1 MDKRVSSIESLINL
15 RFHVLSMLTY
25 VELLKKLKEI
35 KSSGWVKTHRTGN
48 TGIGKTI
55 EDLLGIKENNV
66 PGPDAEKLEL
76 KSARKNAKSMLTLF
90 TKSPLPPKANA
101 VILARF
107 GYAAENGRK
116 ELHTTLNAISH
127 NLLRGC
133 TGLKIKVDHSR
144 IEIITENSEVLGYW
158 DKDTLKKTFER
169 KLPRLM
175 YIKAESQ
182 GSGKNEEFWFNE
194 AWLLQ
199 GFDFENFLKLLTA
212 GVILVDIRIGQYP
225 NGKPHDH
232 GTGFRIQPNQLELCF
247 SKREQIL

>member
-1 MDKRVSSIESLINL
+1 MP
-15 RFHVLSMLTY
+15 TY
-25 VELLKKLKEI
+25 SKLLKRLHEI
-35 KSSGWVKTHRTGN
+35 KNHGWVKTHRVGN

-66 PGPDAEKLEL
+66 PGPDAKMLEL

-101 VILARF
+101 AILKRF
-107 GYAAENGRK
+107 GYVVKKGRK
-116 ELHTTLNAISH
+116 ELHTTLNAVSH

-133 TGLKIKVDHSR
+133 IGLKIKVDRSR
-144 IEIITENSEVLGYW
+144 VEIITEKSEIIGYW
-158 DKDTLKKTFER
+158 DKSTLKSSFER
-169 KLPRLM
+169 KLPKLM
-175 YIKAESQ
+175 YIKAESR
-182 GSGKNEEFWFNE
+182 GGGRHEEFWFNE

-199 GFDFENFLKLLTA
+199 GFDFKNFLKLLAA

-247 SKREQIL
+247 SNRKQVL